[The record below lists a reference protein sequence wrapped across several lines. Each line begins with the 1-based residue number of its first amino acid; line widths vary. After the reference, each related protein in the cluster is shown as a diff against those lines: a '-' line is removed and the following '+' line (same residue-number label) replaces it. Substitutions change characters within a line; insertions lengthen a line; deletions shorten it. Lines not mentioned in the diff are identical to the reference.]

1 MWGLLCAS
9 YRQSCLRTL
18 QGRWLTHTTKP
29 SCERVRGMMAP
40 SSRNPT
46 TYTTDQRRTL
56 SQIINQDKLNRVFE

>member
-29 SCERVRGMMAP
+29 SCERVRMNTVALHGA
-40 SSRNPT
+40 
-46 TYTTDQRRTL
+46 
-56 SQIINQDKLNRVFE
+56 DKQEEKSAASLI